1 MFLIHNLK
9 VGIKHLLETTC
20 RQGTVKFD
28 VDNEIMQPNEKMK
41 YEQQWWLRKHLGRWW
56 LFHHLMS
63 SVEDFIYLQTKTD
76 IFWGNML

>member
-41 YEQQWWLRKHLGRWW
+41 YEQQW
-56 LFHHLMS
+56 
-63 SVEDFIYLQTKTD
+63 
-76 IFWGNML
+76 